1 MHAPTA
7 SLADNLCMPPL
18 AKPVAAVDA
27 TALVR
32 LAGADANSLVLSF
45 IVGNESIVSGL
56 PVHRD
61 AGLFTFAADP
71 AVPGKSRRLWLSETS
86 GRRLRSFIAD
96 CGRCLDGTSVGAD
109 AVLSLAQ
116 IGCRCAINARSRSV
130 YGGVPIQP
138 WRAPCQLRFKDYYIR
153 ST

>member
-32 LAGADANSLVLSF
+32 LAGADANSLELSF
-45 IVGNESIVSGL
+45 IVGNESIISGP

-61 AGLFTFAADP
+61 VGGLFTIAADP
-71 AVPGKSRRLWLSETS
+71 AVPSKSRRIRLSETS
-86 GRRLRSFIAD
+86 GRRLPSYIPD
-96 CGRCLDGTSVGAD
+96 CGRCVDGTSVGAA

-116 IGCRCAINARSRSV
+116 TERKG
-130 YGGVPIQP
+130 
-138 WRAPCQLRFKDYYIR
+138 IR
-153 ST
+153 HL

>member
-32 LAGADANSLVLSF
+32 LAGADANSRELSF
-45 IVGNESIVSGL
+45 IVGNESIISGP
-56 PVHRD
+56 PVHREVG
-61 AGLFTFAADP
+61 GLFTFAADP
-71 AVPGKSRRLWLSETS
+71 AVSSKSRRLWPSESS
-86 GRRLRSFIAD
+86 GRRLPSYIPD
-96 CGRCLDGTSVGAD
+96 CGRCVDGTSVGAD

-116 IGCRCAINARSRSV
+116 TERKG
-130 YGGVPIQP
+130 
-138 WRAPCQLRFKDYYIR
+138 IR
-153 ST
+153 HL